1 MDLNKQGRLTVDYVH
16 SIWSNHRTLP
26 RFFSP
31 FDTDKLGK
39 IRRRH
44 WKVRLNIGKLAKF
57 ESDCLSE
64 QRHSFAKLRNF
75 TDVCLVGGWGVVQVC
90 APAILLIL
98 RRIFQGCP
106 RIFLNLSMMSKVE
119 FNRRWVFW
127 IERNCR
133 REIS

>member
-16 SIWSNHRTLP
+16 SIRSNHRTLP
-26 RFFSP
+26 RFFST

-75 TDVCLVGGWGVVQVC
+75 TDVCLVGGWVGGWGASLCPSNFTYFKAHFPGVSTD
-90 APAILLIL
+90 
-98 RRIFQGCP
+98 
-106 RIFLNLSMMSKVE
+106 FLELVHDVKS
-119 FNRRWVFW
+119 
-127 IERNCR
+127 
-133 REIS
+133 